1 VKKIYALIPARSG
14 SKQVPNKN
22 IMDLGGLP
30 LLAYSIAAAKMCPLI
45 DDVFVSTDSEEYQS
59 IAIKFGAKAPFLRPK
74 EISGDKSLDIEFFQH
89 FIKWCKHSGIEVP
102 EYIVHLRPST
112 PLRDP
117 LIIKQAV
124 ELIVTTSDATALRS
138 CQKTSLTPYKL
149 FKKNDVF
156 MEPYLRDERF
166 VESYNQPRQVFQD
179 TFVPN
184 GYVDIVKTGVFLDGL
199 SLHGDKMLLW
209 ETDPTADIDCLKDLD
224 EAKLQLSNASFTSL
238 LSYLEGF
245 KS

>member
-1 VKKIYALIPARSG
+1 MKKIYGLIPARSG

-22 IMDLGGLP
+22 IMDLGGFP

-45 DDVFVSTDSEEYQS
+45 DDVFVSTDSDDYQS
-59 IAIKFGAKAPFLRPK
+59 TALKFGAKAPFLRPK

-89 FIKWCKHSGIEVP
+89 FIKWCKQSGIEVP

-117 LIIKQAV
+117 LIIKQAI
-124 ELIVTTSDATALRS
+124 ELILTTSDSTALRS
-138 CQKTSLTPYKL
+138 CQKTNLTPYKL
-149 FKKNDVF
+149 FKKNDLY
-156 MEPYLRDERF
+156 MEPYLRDDRF
-166 VESYNQPRQVFQD
+166 LESYNQPRQVFQD

-184 GYVDIVKTGVFLDGL
+184 GYVDIVKTDVFLDGL

-209 ETDPTADIDCLKDLD
+209 ETGSTADIDCLEDIA
-224 EAKLQLSNASFTSL
+224 EAKRQLSKPAFASL
-238 LSYLEGF
+238 LNYLEGF
-245 KS
+245 ES